1 MVKVAMVTPWGK
13 RVRWGIRTYSEGL
26 IGSLAELGVDVYVI
40 RFPRFGIKTPDIMK
54 LVTDSIPDEVDL
66 VHVQQEYGLYRGLEG
81 AFYGVEGLKR
91 LGKPVV
97 TTMHSVGNFE
107 VDPVVCQNSDVVVVH
122 NEYCSRRLDHPNV
135 IIPHGCGGPFKCP
148 PEDECKKVLGIDP
161 RAPLVGYVG
170 FISAYK
176 GLEWVVEAMTKVPDA
191 GLLIGGGW
199 HTAGAETRYIEKL
212 KQDSLMRL
220 PGRCQWLGYVPD
232 DRLSTVYGAMRIV
245 VYPSKMITESGA
257 LLMAL
262 SHGKAVIASDLRAVR
277 EKRKLGALMTFK
289 SVADLRRKIKRLLK
303 DDEAR
308 RELEEGARHYAE
320 SVSWSEIARRHIS
333 LYEDVVGL
341 GAEGGLG

>member
-1 MVKVAMVTPWGK
+1 MVTPWGK
-13 RVRWGIRTYSEGL
+13 SIRCGIRTYSEAL
-26 IGSLAELGVDVYVI
+26 IEPLAKLGVDVYVV
-40 RFPRFGIKTPDIMK
+40 RLPRFGIKTPDIMK
-54 LVTDSIPDEVDL
+54 FVANSVPEEVDL

-107 VDPVVCQNSDVVVVH
+107 VDPVVCNNSDVVIVH

-148 PEDECKKVLGIDP
+148 PEDECKKTLGIDP

-176 GLEWVVEAMTKVPDA
+176 GLDWLVEAMTKIPDA
-191 GLLIGGGW
+191 ALLIGGGW
-199 HTAGAETRYIEKL
+199 HTAGAETRYIEDL
-212 KQDSLMRL
+212 KRDSLMSL
-220 PGRCQWLGYVPD
+220 HGRCQWLGYVPD
-232 DRLSTVYGAMRIV
+232 ERLSTAYGAMRIV
-245 VYPSKMITESGA
+245 VYPSRIITESGA

-277 EKRKLGALMTFK
+277 EKRKLGALMTFR
-289 SVADLRRKIKRLLK
+289 SVKNLTKKIRLLLK
-303 DDEAR
+303 DEALR
-308 RELEEGARHYAE
+308 ASLEEGARAYAE
-320 SVSWSEIARRHIS
+320 ENAWSKVAEQHVE
-333 LYEDVVGL
+333 LYEEVL
-341 GAEGGLG
+341 R